1 MTEQDTIVEQVKT
14 LEKWR
19 KHRER
24 KKTEQETIKKTI
36 KIGFLTEFKSQG
48 WKIAGLIIYFTIKMT
63 ELYNMS

>member
-1 MTEQDTIVEQVKT
+1 MAQTQRE
-14 LEKWR
+14 EKNR
-19 KHRER
+19 TRNNK
-24 KKTEQETIKKTI
+24 KKTI